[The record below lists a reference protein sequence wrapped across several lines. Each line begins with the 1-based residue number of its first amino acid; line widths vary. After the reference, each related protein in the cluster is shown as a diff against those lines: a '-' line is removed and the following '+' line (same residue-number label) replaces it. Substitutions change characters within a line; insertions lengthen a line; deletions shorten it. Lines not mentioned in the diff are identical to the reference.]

1 MTFAQFRGCGRG
13 SVADDGGTRNSRTFA
28 GFFVQAGFF
37 IQAAFFIQEG
47 ATLSDP
53 SQFRKGA
60 PWVV

>member
-1 MTFAQFRGCGRG
+1 MTFAQSRGWGRG
-13 SVADDGGTRNSRTFA
+13 SVTADGGTYDSRAF
-28 GFFVQAGFF
+28 AGFF
-37 IQAAFFIQEG
+37 IQTAFFIQEG

>member
-13 SVADDGGTRNSRTFA
+13 SVADDGGTRNSRAFA
-28 GFFVQAGFF
+28 GFIPAG
-37 IQAAFFIQEG
+37 FFIQEG
-47 ATLSDP
+47 AALSDP

>member
-1 MTFAQFRGCGRG
+1 MTFAQSRGCGRG
-13 SVADDGGTRNSRTFA
+13 SVTADGGTRNSPTF
-28 GFFVQAGFF
+28 AGFF
-37 IQAAFFIQEG
+37 IQASFFIQEG

>member
-1 MTFAQFRGCGRG
+1 MTFAQSRGCGLGR
-13 SVADDGGTRNSRTFA
+13 VTADGGTRNSRAFA
-28 GFFVQAGFF
+28 GFFIHAG
-37 IQAAFFIQEG
+37 FFIQEG

>member
-1 MTFAQFRGCGRG
+1 MTFAQSRGCGRG
-13 SVADDGGTRNSRTFA
+13 SVAADGGTRNSRAF
-28 GFFVQAGFF
+28 AGFF
-37 IQAAFFIQEG
+37 IQARFFIQEG